1 MLPLAMQAQGK
12 RYYVTKEAEK
22 VTEQGDGS
30 SWSTAMTLQQAIDRA
45 EAGDEIWVKG
55 YEAAGGENS
64 YVVPDQNGFTLKSGV
79 SLYGGFSGKEQTVN
93 DREVIDK
100 KAYRMK
106 YRTVLT
112 GDINRNDA
120 VKDASLIF
128 PGNATRGDNARHVL
142 TLNLEPTQTSGNNN
156 TLPTV
161 VNGVTIARGHYSG
174 DGGVGAG
181 IYVMGDNS
189 GGGIYRIER
198 CFFIENYANQGG
210 ALYVSNTVKNVNGQ
224 ECLIDRCGFF
234 NNAAGER
241 AVAENQGGAVWLAG
255 AGTIVNTAIFNN
267 ENGGVRLENRAARV
281 VNSTIVRNTG
291 SGADGSEAYVYNT
304 VIWGNSLLSTSDN
317 VKPGF
322 DHCAYPEA
330 NPGGTDGQGNVYL
343 AAKNNE
349 DGGPHFSSP
358 SLKTGFDTDY
368 DILHSLYPLW
378 TWEPMEAT
386 PLVDAGNDGAYAAG
400 TYGSVDLNG
409 DRRQQGTIDIGAFEY
424 QPVAAGRIRYVMQG
438 GTGDGTSWTNASG
451 DIQRMIDELADN
463 NPGGLPGE
471 VWIAAGEY
479 EPQTQLISN
488 ASYSASF
495 RMRDGISVYGGFAG
509 GETSKTARTMKTKP
523 EGEEAMPWEFEHT
536 TVLKAAYYDRK
547 NLTLNGNKWTLT
559 SDSRHVVWFAPMQ
572 DEDPFTQVTTL
583 DGVTIMGGYAQGGTG
598 LDDFY
603 TDRGAG
609 VYMDGENAYLTNCTV
624 TENNATGNGGGVY
637 LRNGRVQSSLIYNNN
652 SDQNGGGVY
661 VDDQGLVH
669 RSMLANNSARNGA
682 GVYLDNSDE
691 AQLLPEYLILS
702 TCVVSNNTASGNGA
716 VYCNQ
721 GGVLL
726 QNTIVN
732 NKCVTATDLTDP
744 NASQTGGVYINY
756 YALVINSVLWN
767 NIMQST
773 GTNIPMYAKNPDAN
787 RVRFLYNAMSG
798 VNNAVWNDIRQEQT
812 LSLVDENKGG
822 ENTIGPR
829 FEEPAQGSEF
839 GSTFLE
845 SAVGILALLGSSDN
859 FQARTVSYFWKPI
872 NGSNLWAR
880 GMALGQLPTEVVL
893 APEIDIAGGLFA
905 QKPAVGAFH
914 VERSQIVPALEDG
927 NTLVVYVDAACTE
940 PEHHGSSWA
949 TAYRS
954 LNDAIA
960 FFAGLATGSETFTGN
975 GTEQSDD
982 DYGRHTV
989 DASTK
994 FEIRVLE
1001 GNLWPRYAFVNEDPK
1016 TATLDILAM
1025 PGDRQLRIVGGYPE
1039 EIKTDAAAQRD
1050 PLNHRSQL
1058 NGNTGGSTLED
1069 GLYHV
1074 VTVEPGARV
1083 VLDGFHIINGYAA
1096 GTATLQ
1102 YGAGMF
1108 VRQDATVTA
1117 ANCIFENNT
1126 AATGAA
1132 IYAADAASL
1141 TLQNCVVNNN
1151 TNTDASAPVIQ
1162 TAQSGNLVMQ
1172 HVTVVNNVG
1181 AAPATMG
1188 STSFSAGNVNA
1199 LENGTTDGMNNN
1211 LTLATTDETGAKNFA
1226 NPTNKAGATLGFDT
1240 YLGGYS
1246 SFRPLTSSAEAGNNI
1261 INQASG
1267 TDVTAIP
1274 TDITAINDRDL
1285 GGVPDLGAYEADL
1298 PKAGRIYYVRTNGS
1312 DNNNGL
1318 SWGTAFATVRKAV
1331 ETANDGI
1338 IINGEKPQVWVA
1350 AGTYA
1355 QSPKTGSDNCFE
1367 ILDGVNVYGAFPK
1380 TGNPGMDDRHPFISD
1395 YVYNNY
1401 AGTYSPDDYETIL
1414 THSST
1419 SGNRRVLGQADEYNP
1434 VRFGGSEPSYRYEQV
1449 GEGEGNYIYRENAE
1463 YKHVGSGKGDYY
1475 LSANGGEYVPASKE
1489 LCDYLRAET
1498 AGYYE
1503 TTSKTLTHK
1512 YVANYERSAS
1522 SGGFRPQTKN
1532 FVYVGS
1538 GKGEYRIYTSWGRTL
1553 YEERSG
1559 GGYSEFTGAGY
1570 YEATQDVATHAYC
1583 QVGEYIKV
1591 NKGQGNLILTTKG
1604 YNNVGSGYGDYQLL
1618 AAGYVEVPMGEGN
1631 YIRTADGVFT
1641 YGATWDGFTLYNGY
1655 LDSDDLKYINSSY
1668 ARDGGAGARIFTG
1681 VTLSNCIVTGNKND
1695 ASTTGNYTSATQTRG
1710 GGVYCDEGTLVNCY
1724 IINNTLGKSQQYTS
1738 YGGGCYMFSGTAYN
1752 CVISENK
1759 TNGYHT
1765 DGAGI
1770 FIENAEFY
1778 NNTIVK
1784 NTSNGTARGNGG
1796 ICIWTSGPSSQLTIY
1811 NCIVLGNSALTGDMI
1826 GSGDIAVSSNGGYIN
1841 CNYSITSNVTNA
1853 SRNNGAITYNNSV
1866 VKSTSIFTD
1875 YNNGNY
1881 RLGSMDGVNMGIDEP
1896 VVNGKTINLAD
1907 YTDMD
1912 FTDRIKDCR
1921 VDAGAYERNNADNVA
1936 PENQNG
1942 RYVYYV
1948 TWNGAGSMVA
1958 NSLANAACA
1967 EKLQI
1972 VLDAAGE
1979 QKKNNP
1985 SAEVVVKVAG
1995 YEDFVYHANTLANVN
2010 DPMSYSYT
2018 VPYGVVLEG
2027 GYSDQDNNWND
2038 DGSRNAMERPTK
2050 LSAVYE
2056 GTTTTQAVNGYH
2068 AVTFGG
2074 KPDNWQGDA
2083 QTVIDGVWLVDGSA
2097 TSMAG
2102 AGSDNTRGGGAI
2114 VPAGAHVRNC
2124 VVTGNAAV
2132 EGGGLYL
2139 MPGATVSGTLVYGNS
2154 ADNGAGVYADNT
2166 DLDVDTGGN
2175 RSHII
2180 SCTIAGNEA
2189 ADGGGGLYLEDG
2201 ASMQVNTVVWGNTAP
2216 TGNNVSGV
2224 TGQPFADTRLARVY
2238 NITGKTEFYPFNNC
2252 FIESME
2258 LPSDFI
2264 NTSMQSDADVY
2275 FADVDDE
2282 HIDYRLKELSPL
2294 IKHGMDDK
2302 YFDGFIS
2309 EFNIAESDM
2318 EGRPRYEDVGKLD
2331 AGAFAYSGGILPDEL
2346 FTRIFVSQGTNVK
2359 LSDGAKMLDYL
2370 GRSFYTSFPTLEDA
2384 LAYIRKMRENGTDG
2398 ANDDTPF
2405 EILVAR
2411 GTYKPTN
2418 MRTDAASGVAHDQR
2432 LYSFVV
2438 PQNVS
2443 IYGGFEGNENYSSDD
2458 QLTSI
2463 PAEEGNLEIKYDENI
2478 NNLLSKRTFSDFNGN
2493 GIEEPWELE
2502 QQTILSGAINASATA
2517 RNVYHVLFT
2526 NDTDA
2531 THGVVLDG
2539 LTVMDGETYHEMS
2552 NASEQNEAGRGGG
2565 LYSNGVGYTISRC
2578 RFLNNFGVRGGAVFM
2593 RDARLNVIGSMFAG
2607 NGTVDNYTTAVQYQ
2621 TPRGGAIFLSGVS
2634 SEKSDAALF
2643 AVNSLF
2649 VNNETAGEGGAIGT
2663 NYAEGIVTNYD
2674 PVINLMNCTFARN
2687 KAKTNAVIYNHNGK
2701 SKMTNTLLWG
2711 NESETYDGETDTQH
2725 FIISHSASDYNYGKL
2740 FGGTDGKPGSTAGD
2754 GNILLSE
2761 TNNDTFGPRFT
2772 SPSTTAGVAGNSS
2785 TNLWNPA
2792 AISVVTDKGDGLNP
2806 DDNNNNTEDA
2816 YTEWFTESNTG
2827 LTDYAKT
2834 YMNGSYDRYSGPLN
2848 YDENGNLIIKRT
2860 IDIGVYEYQYESN
2873 FQNMVAIYVATE
2885 EAGRKDGS
2893 DWANAT
2899 SDLRGAIVGASN
2911 PKQNGGDRTI
2921 YVRDGVYELDRLSGG
2936 AAFTANITDNAS
2948 INWNGLTIKGS
2959 CTGVGL
2965 GDEAQQD
2972 FSNQSVIRNHAAT
2985 TTNQLMAVRANSG
2998 KYVRI
3003 EGFTFINESYGG
3015 TGIDATTNDANST
3028 FILANSALR
3037 QTATGVNISGN
3048 TGSVLIYNTLFAD
3061 GRTGLNV
3068 PSGAGNVTLV
3078 NTTFANNSVAD
3089 MNDGLSN
3096 VYNSVSW
3103 KNTAQNMQETEGH
3116 SNKVFTF
3123 TGEATDNNADIQNG
3137 PNFVDPLNTDASLRD
3152 YHIRPSLT
3160 LLNKGDNALYAKH
3173 VLNDGDAS
3181 LANEKDLGN
3190 NARVTDTDTSIDIGA
3205 YEYEAPLQPIVY
3217 VRADLSIQNP
3227 DGKSWDTALGDLQGA
3242 ADLASIYAHD
3252 DEEKTGYVF
3261 VDRSVKDA
3269 DLRITLPRTKVYG
3282 GMNRE
3287 TSDVDYDENGTI
3299 DNNKV
3304 KQVVDDLLNERA
3316 GLIERT
3322 STYRS
3327 TLRDVTVNAEGSVVD
3342 GFEVNGSAAVNN
3354 GYLSTSVVK
3363 GNVTGEDGGIL
3374 YNSLVYGN
3382 VSGVKTVNVTATASA
3397 DGTADGTIDAAKG
3410 NANNRAG
3417 VTETNTY
3424 VTSDDWK
3431 YQLMETSEDIDGG
3444 TLQDLN
3450 LKPYTDMV
3458 GHSRDIAGNKR
3469 IRDGVDNGCFETWN
3483 ITADASVTDT
3493 DYPHGQSVVYVRA
3506 GSGTDAEG
3514 AELTVEGAE
3523 LTVEKKYTES
3533 SPFNPG
3539 VLLLEHRAGL
3549 RVVGNGEDDGG
3560 AYGDDGNNVGL
3571 SYVIVERSVPEGKV
3585 DMAYVPF
3592 NATIQANGVTL
3603 KRYDAAKRAG
3613 YDYTFN
3619 GTDGAWTDFAGTSY
3633 TYGDKERYGLLLDNT
3648 AGGNIAHVRFVGKG
3662 DDRSTY
3668 VYREGKGMVKNI
3680 ILKKES
3686 YSDPWLTPSD
3696 AGKKFT
3702 HKENMSWNLFG
3713 SPYLCAMNYD
3723 DMEYGRV
3730 IYGYQND
3737 NYYVTVNTDVETTP
3751 VGHIPAGDAVFTQTA
3766 TLKDYETF
3774 GVSPRGGEKSGEAYE
3789 NKAEV
3794 KLSVARTGET
3804 RAADG
3809 GEAQADVL
3817 QLGAVEPAEARTD
3830 FDMGADGV
3838 KWMADGV
3845 AQIYA
3850 VQGGGRY
3857 SLLSAVNVE
3866 GKVAVG
3872 VSVPEA
3878 GMYTIAVPDDC
3889 LADGYETVVLEDNV
3903 AHKTVDLL
3911 EGGYDFTTA
3920 VPGDI
3925 EGRFAV
3931 SFNRMVDD
3939 GRNEG
3944 IRAYSAQPGMVRVEG
3959 VEAGDRISVYSADG
3973 IMVAQRVAASSAE
3986 DISASVAAVAVVK
3999 VERDGKT
4006 VKTVKLKIKN

>member
-1 MLPLAMQAQGK
+1 MTKTLRALYILAAFAMLPLAMQAQGK

-22 VTEQGDGS
+22 VTEQRDGL

-45 EAGDEIWVKG
+45 KAGDEIWVKG
-55 YEAAGGENS
+55 YEAAGGGNS
-64 YVVPDQNGFTLKSGV
+64 YVVPEGGYTLESGV
-79 SLYGGFSGKEQTVN
+79 SLYGGFSGEDGNTIDN
-93 DREVIDK
+93 REVIDK

-106 YRTVLT
+106 YRTVIT
-112 GDINRNDA
+112 GDIDRNDI

-142 TLNLEPTQTSGNNN
+142 TLNLKPTQTSGNNN

-181 IYVMGDNS
+181 IYVTGDNS
-189 GGGIYRIER
+189 RGGIYRIER

-241 AVAENQGGAVWLAG
+241 AVAENHGGAVWLAG

-267 ENGGVRLENRAARV
+267 ENGGVRLENNAARV

-304 VIWGNSLLSTSDN
+304 VIWGNSLLTSTD
-317 VKPGF
+317 KTRPGF

-330 NPGGTDGQGNVYL
+330 NAEGEPANGNVYL

-409 DRRQQGTIDIGAFEY
+409 DKRQQGTIDIGAFEY
-424 QPVAAGRIRYVMQG
+424 QPVAAGRIRYVKQG
-438 GTGDGTSWTNASG
+438 GTGDGTSWENASG
-451 DIQRMIDELADN
+451 DIQRMIDDLADN
-463 NPGGLPGE
+463 NPGGQPGE
-471 VWIAAGEY
+471 VWIAKGEY

-509 GETSKTARTMKTKP
+509 GEASKTERTMKQKAP
-523 EGEEAMPWEFEHT
+523 GEEAMPWEFEHT

-691 AQLLPEYLILS
+691 AQLLPDYLILS

-773 GTNIPMYAKNPDAN
+773 GTNIPMYAKNPAAN

-845 SAVGILALLGSSDN
+845 NAVGILASLGSSDN

-960 FFAGLATGSETFTGN
+960 FFAGLTDQSSITIFNNGNEQAGWTGFNNITN
-975 GTEQSDD
+975 L
-982 DYGRHTV
+982 
-989 DASTK
+989 
-994 FEIRVLE
+994 EIRVLE

-1058 NGNTGGSTLED
+1058 NGNTGGSALED

-1108 VRQDATVTA
+1108 VRQGATVTA

-1151 TNTDASAPVIQ
+1151 TNTDVSAPVIQ

-1181 AAPATMG
+1181 AAPENNSLYA
-1188 STSFSAGNVNA
+1188 TSFSAGNVNA
-1199 LENGTTDGMNNN
+1199 PENGTTDGKNNT
-1211 LTLATTDETGAKNFA
+1211 LTLATIGETGAKNFA

-1274 TDITAINDRDL
+1274 TDITTINDRNL

-1414 THSST
+1414 TPSST
-1419 SGNRRVLGQADEYNP
+1419 SGNRRVLGQEDEYNP

-1449 GEGEGNYIYRENAE
+1449 GE
-1463 YKHVGSGKGDYY
+1463 
-1475 LSANGGEYVPASKE
+1475 
-1489 LCDYLRAET
+1489 
-1498 AGYYE
+1498 
-1503 TTSKTLTHK
+1503 
-1512 YVANYERSAS
+1512 
-1522 SGGFRPQTKN
+1522 
-1532 FVYVGS
+1532 
-1538 GKGEYRIYTSWGRTL
+1538 
-1553 YEERSG
+1553 
-1559 GGYSEFTGAGY
+1559 
-1570 YEATQDVATHAYC
+1570 
-1583 QVGEYIKV
+1583 
-1591 NKGQGNLILTTKG
+1591 
-1604 YNNVGSGYGDYQLL
+1604 
-1618 AAGYVEVPMGEGN
+1618 GEGN

-1655 LDSDDLKYINSSY
+1655 LDSDDLQYINSSY

-1695 ASTTGNYTSATQTRG
+1695 ASTTGNSIYATQTRG

-1841 CNYSITSNVTNA
+1841 CNYSITSNVTNV

-1875 YNNGNY
+1875 YNKGNY

-1948 TWNGAGSMVA
+1948 TWNGAESMVA

-2056 GTTTTQAVNGYH
+2056 GTATTQAVNGYH
-2068 AVTFGG
+2068 AVTFGK
-2074 KPDNWQGDA
+2074 KPEGWTGTGENADA

-2102 AGSDNTRGGGAI
+2102 GGDDTRGGGAI
-2114 VPAGAHVRNC
+2114 VPAWGHVRNC

-2132 EGGGLYL
+2132 DGGGLYL
-2139 MPGATVSGTLVYGNS
+2139 MPGATVSGTLVYGNT
-2154 ADNGAGVYADNT
+2154 ATGNGAGIYADNENVT
-2166 DLDVDTGGN
+2166 DGS
-2175 RSHII
+2175 RSHVI
-2180 SCTIAGNEA
+2180 SCTIADNTASGS
-2189 ADGGGGLYLEDG
+2189 GGGLYLEDG

-2224 TGQPFADTRLARVY
+2224 TSGQFADTRLARVY

-2275 FADVDDE
+2275 FADVDDT
-2282 HIDYRLKELSPL
+2282 HSDYRLKELSPL

-2302 YFDGFIS
+2302 YFDDFVS
-2309 EFNIAESDM
+2309 EFNVAAADM
-2318 EGRPRYEDVGKLD
+2318 QGTERNEGVGKLD
-2331 AGAFAYSGGILPDEL
+2331 AGAFAYSGGILPDKL

-2359 LSDGAKMLDYL
+2359 LRDGAKMLDYL

-2384 LAYIRKMRENGTDG
+2384 LAYIRKMRENRTDG

-2438 PQNVS
+2438 PQNVN
-2443 IYGGFEGNENYSSDD
+2443 IYGGFKGDENYASDG
-2458 QLTSI
+2458 LTSI
-2463 PAEEGNLEIKYDENI
+2463 PAEGGDKSVSYEPDINTLLENRNY
-2478 NNLLSKRTFSDFNGN
+2478 SDFNGN
-2493 GIEEPWELE
+2493 GIYEPWELE
-2502 QQTILSGAINASATA
+2502 QQTILSGEINASATA
-2517 RNVYHVLFT
+2517 RNVYHVLLT

-2531 THGVVLDG
+2531 AHGVVLDG
-2539 LTVMDGETYHEMS
+2539 LTVMDGETYHKMS

-2607 NGTVDNYTTAVQYQ
+2607 NGTVDNYTTAQYQ
-2621 TPRGGAIFLSGVS
+2621 KPRGGAIFLSGVS

-2687 KAKTNAVIYNHNGK
+2687 KAKINAVIYNHNGK

-2725 FIISHSASDYNYGKL
+2725 FIISHSASDYNYGNL

-2792 AISVVTDKGDGLNP
+2792 AISVVTDKGDGV
-2806 DDNNNNTEDA
+2806 DA
-2816 YTEWFTESNTG
+2816 VNGGISGAYDSWFGEQSLDG
-2827 LTDYAKT
+2827 YKYGVG
-2834 YMNGSYDRYSGPLN
+2834 YMGSGYNRYSGPLD
-2848 YDENGNLIIKRT
+2848 DEGNPDDKP
-2860 IDIGVYEYQYESN
+2860 IDIGLYEYQYKNN
-2873 FQNMVAIYVATE
+2873 FQTMKAIYVATDE
-2885 EAGRKDGS
+2885 GDGDGS
-2893 DWANAT
+2893 GRDWANAT

-2911 PKQNGGDRTI
+2911 PTDEKGDRTI
-2921 YVRDGVYELDRLSGG
+2921 YVKNGVYELERLSGG
-2936 AAFTANITDNAS
+2936 TAFTANLSGSDLYG
-2948 INWNGLTIKGS
+2948 GLTIKGS

-2972 FSNQSVIRNHAAT
+2972 FSNQSIIRNYEGT
-2985 TTNQLMAVRANSG
+2985 TTGQLLSVRANSD

-3003 EGFTFINESYGG
+3003 EGFTFINESGK
-3015 TGIDATTNDANST
+3015 GIDASTNSVGSKFT
-3028 FILANSALR
+3028 LANSALR
-3037 QTATGVNISGN
+3037 MSETGVDITGN
-3048 TGSVLIYNTLFAD
+3048 KGSVLMYNTLFAD
-3061 GRTGLNV
+3061 CVTGLNFADNA
-3068 PSGAGNVTLV
+3068 SRADKVTLV
-3078 NTTFANNSVAD
+3078 NTTFANNTAAD
-3089 MNDGLSN
+3089 MNQGSAN

-3103 KNTAQNMQETEGH
+3103 NNKVQNMPGTEGNN
-3116 SNKVFTF
+3116 NKVFAF
-3123 TGEATDNNADIQNG
+3123 DGDASANNTDIENG
-3137 PNFVDPLNTDASLRD
+3137 PNFVDPLNDDKSLRD

-3160 LLNKGDNALYAKH
+3160 LLNTGEKKYYITQVLGDG
-3173 VLNDGDAS
+3173 NDDLLES
-3181 LANEKDLGN
+3181 ERDLGN
-3190 NARVTDTDTSIDIGA
+3190 NARVTDTGIDIGA

-3217 VRADLSIQNP
+3217 VKAGLNIANP

-3242 ADLASIYAHD
+3242 ADLASIYAYG
-3252 DEEKTGYVF
+3252 DEGKTGYVF
-3261 VDRSVKDA
+3261 VNRNVDNAGLQVR
-3269 DLRITLPRTKVYG
+3269 LPRTKVYG
-3282 GMNRE
+3282 GMNNE
-3287 TSDVDYDENGTI
+3287 TSEHEVYGEDGTI
-3299 DNNKV
+3299 YTDNV
-3304 KQVVDDLLNERA
+3304 EPAVTDLLNQRA

-3322 STYRS
+3322 DRS
-3327 TLRDVTVNAEGSVVD
+3327 TLNSVTVKAVGSVVD
-3342 GFEVNGSAAVNN
+3342 GFEVNGTATIND
-3354 GYLSTSVVK
+3354 GCLSTSLVK
-3363 GNVTGEDGGIL
+3363 GNVTGANGGIL

-3382 VSGVKTVNVTATASA
+3382 VSVVKAVNVTATASA

-3431 YQLMETSEDIDGG
+3431 YQLMETSEDIDGEDNEQA
-3444 TLQDLN
+3444 TRDCQ
-3450 LKPYTDMV
+3450 TMV

-3483 ITADASVTDT
+3483 ITADASVTDD

-3549 RVVGNGEDDGG
+3549 RVKGNGEADGDT
-3560 AYGDDGNNVGL
+3560 YGDDGNNVGL
-3571 SYVIVERSVPEGKV
+3571 SYVIMERDVPVNGV
-3585 DMAYVPF
+3585 DMAFAPF

-3737 NYYVTVNTDVETTP
+3737 NYDNYVTVNTDVETTP
-3751 VGHIPAGDAVFTQTA
+3751 AGHIPAGDAVFTQTA

-3774 GVSPRGGEKSGEAYE
+3774 GVSPRGGEKSGAAYGSMAPVE
-3789 NKAEV
+3789 
-3794 KLSVARTGET
+3794 LSITRTGET

-3939 GRNEG
+3939 GCNEG

>member
-1 MLPLAMQAQGK
+1 MTKTLRALYILAAFAMLPLAMQAQGK

-22 VTEQGDGS
+22 VTEQRDGS

-45 EAGDEIWVKG
+45 KAGDEIWVKG
-55 YEAAGGENS
+55 YEAAGGGNS
-64 YVVPDQNGFTLKSGV
+64 YVVPEGGYTLESGV
-79 SLYGGFSGKEQTVN
+79 SLYGGFSGEDGNTIDN
-93 DREVIDK
+93 REVIDK

-120 VKDASLIF
+120 VKDANFIF
-128 PGNATRGDNARHVL
+128 PGNATRGDNAKHVL
-142 TLNLEPTQTSGNNN
+142 TLNLEPTPQSGNNN

-161 VNGVTIARGHYSG
+161 VNGVTIARGHYHG

-181 IYVMGDNS
+181 IYVTGDNS

-304 VIWGNSLLSTSDN
+304 VIWGNSLLTSTDQTR
-317 VKPGF
+317 PGF

-330 NPGGTDGQGNVYL
+330 NAEGEPANGNVYL

-424 QPVAAGRIRYVMQG
+424 QPVAAGRIRYVKQG

-471 VWIAAGEY
+471 VWIARGEY

-509 GETSKTARTMKTKP
+509 GETSKTARTMKQKAP
-523 EGEEAMPWEFEHT
+523 GEEAMPWEFEHT

-773 GTNIPMYAKNPDAN
+773 GTNIPMYAKNPAAN

-839 GSTFLE
+839 GSTSLE
-845 SAVGILALLGSSDN
+845 SAVGILASLGSSDN

-905 QKPAVGAFH
+905 QKPSVGAFH

-960 FFAGLATGSETFTGN
+960 FFAGLTDQSSITIFNNGNEQAGWTGFNNITN
-975 GTEQSDD
+975 L
-982 DYGRHTV
+982 
-989 DASTK
+989 
-994 FEIRVLE
+994 EIRVLE

-1025 PGDRQLRIVGGYPE
+1025 PDDRQLRIVGGYPE

-1108 VRQDATVTA
+1108 VRQGATVTA

-1132 IYAADAASL
+1132 IYAADAESL

-1199 LENGTTDGMNNN
+1199 LENGTTDDMNNT

-1261 INQASG
+1261 INQAS
-1267 TDVTAIP
+1267 VTSASLT
-1274 TDITAINDRDL
+1274 TDITIINDRDL

-1298 PKAGRIYYVRTNGS
+1298 PKAGEVIYVTPTGSGTKDGSSWNNAIAGNTVYDVESSSITNIPTSDTRYAGFYDVNSRPYGEKSNASKLFFDYLDEDDMSQANVTYSTRTIDGVTHITSITGIDIKNERKEQYVS
-1312 DNNNGL
+1312 GL
-1318 SWGTAFATVRKAV
+1318 QYAV
-1331 ETANDGI
+1331 EKAAVKAAQTGKNA
-1338 IINGEKPQVWVA
+1338 QVWVA
-1350 AGTYA
+1350 GGTYTDWKGFVIRDRVDVLGGF
-1355 QSPKTGSDNCFE
+1355 PNEGKP
-1367 ILDGVNVYGAFPK
+1367 GA
-1380 TGNPGMDDRHPFISD
+1380 DDRHPLLSGYIPANKRDASLD
-1395 YVYNNY
+1395 K
-1401 AGTYSPDDYETIL
+1401 TKYETIIQV
-1414 THSST
+1414 SSEKPYIENNDGSYSANNLPDRVRKHVLFQPDVCLPT
-1419 SGNRRVLGQADEYNP
+1419 LSPSGRESYSHVWSVNWPWGNESWNALEERTNSINVDDNLSNTYRYNRSSGYQNGKYVEYN
-1434 VRFGGSEPSYRYEQV
+1434 
-1449 GEGEGNYIYRENAE
+1449 
-1463 YKHVGSGKGDYY
+1463 
-1475 LSANGGEYVPASKE
+1475 
-1489 LCDYLRAET
+1489 
-1498 AGYYE
+1498 
-1503 TTSKTLTHK
+1503 
-1512 YVANYERSAS
+1512 
-1522 SGGFRPQTKN
+1522 
-1532 FVYVGS
+1532 
-1538 GKGEYRIYTSWGRTL
+1538 
-1553 YEERSG
+1553 
-1559 GGYSEFTGAGY
+1559 
-1570 YEATQDVATHAYC
+1570 
-1583 QVGEYIKV
+1583 
-1591 NKGQGNLILTTKG
+1591 
-1604 YNNVGSGYGDYQLL
+1604 
-1618 AAGYVEVPMGEGN
+1618 
-1631 YIRTADGVFT
+1631 
-1641 YGATWDGFTLYNGY
+1641 GATWDGFTIRHGY
-1655 LDSDDLKYINSSY
+1655 LTSY
-1668 ARDGGAGARIFTG
+1668 SANRDGGAGVRMFRG
-1681 VTLSNCIVTGNKND
+1681 VTLRNCVVADNYINYYGERNTGSAGMGAGIYSDGSNSYIINCFVLNNVNSNPNSSGGGANLMVGTSYNSVFAN
-1695 ASTTGNYTSATQTRG
+1695 NYSEKDG
-1710 GGVYCDEGTLVNCY
+1710 GGVFL
-1724 IINNTLGKSQQYTS
+1724 
-1738 YGGGCYMFSGTAYN
+1738 
-1752 CVISENK
+1752 
-1759 TNGYHT
+1759 
-1765 DGAGI
+1765 
-1770 FIENAEFY
+1770 ENAHFY
-1778 NNTIVK
+1778 NNTVAY
-1784 NTSNGTARGNGG
+1784 NTIGWGYGGG
-1796 ICIWTSGPSSQLTIY
+1796 IRQWTRDRGDGLEQEMLLFNTILYGNNKDAIYSEKFTEGSNCYIQTAQNLSNNLASKFADTQIGQNLSSPFE
-1811 NCIVLGNSALTGDMI
+1811 SA
-1826 GSGDIAVSSNGGYIN
+1826 
-1841 CNYSITSNVTNA
+1841 NA
-1853 SRNNGAITYNNSV
+1853 QTEN
-1866 VKSTSIFTD
+1866 
-1875 YNNGNY
+1875 NY
-1881 RLGSMDGVNMGIDEP
+1881 RLSTNA
-1896 VVNGKTINLAD
+1896 TYCINKGTEEYSLPE
-1907 YTDMD
+1907 TDVD
-1912 FTDRIKDCR
+1912 FTARIKDCA
-1921 VDAGAYERNNADNVA
+1921 VDIGAYELDNRANTV
-1936 PENQNG
+1936 PQTVGNQ
-1942 RYVYYV
+1942 RIYYV
-1948 TWNGAGSMVA
+1948 TQNGAGTA
-1958 NSLANAACA
+1958 NAGSLDNAACA

-2038 DGSRNAMERPTK
+2038 NGSRNAMERPTK

-2056 GTTTTQAVNGYH
+2056 GTATTQAVNGYH
-2068 AVTFGG
+2068 AVTFGN
-2074 KPDNWQGDA
+2074 KPEGWTGTGENADA

-2102 AGSDNTRGGGAI
+2102 GGDDTRGGGAI
-2114 VPAGAHVRNC
+2114 VPAWGHVRNC

-2132 EGGGLYL
+2132 DGGGLYL
-2139 MPGATVSGTLVYGNS
+2139 MPGATVSGTLVYGNT
-2154 ADNGAGVYADNT
+2154 ATGNGAGIYAENDGAGDDN
-2166 DLDVDTGGN
+2166 
-2175 RSHII
+2175 RAHII

-2224 TGQPFADTRLARVY
+2224 TSGQFADTRLAAVY
-2238 NITGKTEFYPFNNC
+2238 GIQNKTQFYPFNNC

-2282 HIDYRLKELSPL
+2282 HSDYRLKELSPL
-2294 IKHGMDDK
+2294 IKHGADDK
-2302 YFDGFIS
+2302 YFDDFVS
-2309 EFNIAESDM
+2309 EFNVAAADM
-2318 EGRPRYEDVGKLD
+2318 QGTERNEGVGKLD
-2331 AGAFAYSGGILPDEL
+2331 AGAFAHRGGILPEEL

-2359 LSDGAKMLDYL
+2359 LSEGKDMLDYL

-2384 LAYIRKMRENGTDG
+2384 LAYIRKMREKGTDG
-2398 ANDDTPF
+2398 ADDDTPF

-2418 MRTDAASGVAHDQR
+2418 MRTDAASSVAHDQR

-2458 QLTSI
+2458 QLAYI
-2463 PAEEGNLEIKYDENI
+2463 PAEEEDLKIEYDKNI

-2517 RNVYHVLFT
+2517 RNVYHVLLS
-2526 NDTDA
+2526 NYTDA
-2531 THGVVLDG
+2531 AHGVVLDG
-2539 LTVMDGETYHEMS
+2539 LTVMDGETYHDMS
-2552 NASEQNEAGRGGG
+2552 DAKEHNEAGRGGG
-2565 LYSNGVGYTISRC
+2565 LYSYGVSYTISRC
-2578 RFLNNFGVRGGAVFM
+2578 RFLNNFGVRGGAVYL
-2593 RDARLNVIGSMFAG
+2593 RDARLNVIGSIFAG
-2607 NGTVDNYTTAVQYQ
+2607 NGTVAEPKYDEYQ
-2621 TPRGGAIFLSGVS
+2621 TPRGGAIFLAGVDNS
-2634 SEKSDAALF
+2634 KTDASLF

-2649 VNNETAGEGGAIGT
+2649 VNNEIEGEGGAIGT
-2663 NYAEGIVTNYD
+2663 NYAEGIVTTYD
-2674 PVINLMNCTFARN
+2674 PVIDLMNCTFARN

-2725 FIISHSASDYNYGKL
+2725 FIISHSASDYNYGNL

-2792 AISVVTDKGDGLNP
+2792 AISVVTDKGDGV
-2806 DDNNNNTEDA
+2806 DA
-2816 YTEWFTESNTG
+2816 VNGGISGAYDSWFGEQSLDG
-2827 LTDYAKT
+2827 YKYGVDY
-2834 YMNGSYDRYSGPLN
+2834 MGSGYNRYSGPL
-2848 YDENGNLIIKRT
+2848 DEKTGQPGDKP
-2860 IDIGVYEYQYESN
+2860 IDIGLYEYQYKSN
-2873 FQNMVAIYVATE
+2873 FQTMPAIYVATDE
-2885 EAGRKDGS
+2885 GDGDGS
-2893 DWANAT
+2893 GRDWVNAT

-2911 PKQNGGDRTI
+2911 PTDEKGDRTI
-2921 YVRDGVYELDRLSGG
+2921 YVKNGVYELERLSGG
-2936 AAFTANITDNAS
+2936 TAFTANLSGSDLYG
-2948 INWNGLTIKGS
+2948 GLTIKGS

-2972 FSNQSVIRNHAAT
+2972 FSNQSIIRNYEGT
-2985 TTNQLMAVRANSG
+2985 TTGQLLSVRANSD

-3003 EGFTFINESYGG
+3003 EGFTFINESGK
-3015 TGIDATTNDANST
+3015 GIDASTNSVGSKFT
-3028 FILANSALR
+3028 LANSALR
-3037 QTATGVNISGN
+3037 MSETGVDITGN
-3048 TGSVLIYNTLFAD
+3048 KGSVLMYNTLFAD
-3061 GRTGLNV
+3061 CVTGLNFADNA
-3068 PSGAGNVTLV
+3068 SRADKVTLV
-3078 NTTFANNSVAD
+3078 NTTFANNTAAD
-3089 MNDGLSN
+3089 MNQGSAN

-3103 KNTAQNMQETEGH
+3103 NNKVQNMPGTEGNN
-3116 SNKVFTF
+3116 NKVFAF
-3123 TGEATDNNADIQNG
+3123 DGDASANNTDIENG
-3137 PNFVDPLNTDASLRD
+3137 PNFVDPLNDDKSLRD

-3160 LLNKGDNALYAKH
+3160 LLNTGEKKYYITQVLGDG
-3173 VLNDGDAS
+3173 NDDLLES
-3181 LANEKDLGN
+3181 ERDLGN
-3190 NARVTDTDTSIDIGA
+3190 NARVTDTGIDIGA

-3217 VRADLSIQNP
+3217 VKAGLNIANP

-3242 ADLASIYAHD
+3242 ADLASIYAYG
-3252 DEEKTGYVF
+3252 DEGKTGYVF
-3261 VDRSVKDA
+3261 VNRNVDNAGLQVR
-3269 DLRITLPRTKVYG
+3269 LPRTKVYG
-3282 GMNRE
+3282 GMNNE
-3287 TSDVDYDENGTI
+3287 TSEHEVYGEDGTI
-3299 DNNKV
+3299 YTDNV
-3304 KQVVDDLLNERA
+3304 EPAVTDLLNQRA

-3322 STYRS
+3322 DRS
-3327 TLRDVTVNAEGSVVD
+3327 TLNSVTVKAVGSVVD
-3342 GFEVNGSAAVNN
+3342 GFEVNGTATIND
-3354 GYLSTSVVK
+3354 GCLSTSLVK
-3363 GNVTGEDGGIL
+3363 GNVTGANGGIL

-3382 VSGVKTVNVTATASA
+3382 VSGVQAVNVTAT
-3397 DGTADGTIDAAKG
+3397 GTVDAVTGNAN

-3431 YQLMETSEDIDGG
+3431 YQLKETSADIDGG
-3444 TLQDLN
+3444 TLKDI
-3450 LKPYTDMV
+3450 KTYTDMA
-3458 GHSRDIAGNKR
+3458 GHERDVAGNRR
-3469 IRDGVDNGCFETWN
+3469 IRNEVDNGCFETWN
-3483 ITADASVTDT
+3483 ITADAEVTDD
-3493 DYPHGQSVVYVRA
+3493 DYPHGQSVVYVRKGGNTTEEGA
-3506 GSGTDAEG
+3506 ENTTEEG
-3514 AELTVEGAE
+3514 AELV
-3523 LTVEKKYTES
+3523 VKKKYAADGPDG
-3533 SPFNPG
+3533 PFNPG

-3571 SYVIVERSVPEGKV
+3571 SYVIMERDVPVNGV
-3585 DMAYVPF
+3585 DMAFAPF

-3730 IYGYQND
+3730 IYGYQDD
-3737 NYYVTVNTDVETTP
+3737 NYVTVNTDADTTP
-3751 VGHIPAGDAVFTQTA
+3751 EGHIPAGDAVFTQTA

-3774 GVSPRGGEKSGEAYE
+3774 GVEPRSDEKSGKAYGSMSPVE
-3789 NKAEV
+3789 
-3794 KLSVARTGET
+3794 LSITRTGET
-3804 RAADG
+3804 RSADG
-3809 GEAQADVL
+3809 GAAQADVL
-3817 QLGAVEPAEARTD
+3817 QLGAVEPGMARTD

-3959 VEAGDRISVYSADG
+3959 VEAGDRILVYSADG

>member
-1 MLPLAMQAQGK
+1 MTKTLRALYILAAFAMLPLAMQAQGK

-22 VTEQGDGS
+22 AQTQGDGS
-30 SWSTAMTLQQAIDRA
+30 SWSTAMTLQQAIGTA
-45 EAGDEIWVKG
+45 TAGDEIWVKG
-55 YEAAGGENS
+55 YEAAGGGNS
-64 YVVPDQNGFTLKSGV
+64 YVVPEGGYTLKSGV
-79 SLYGGFSGKEQTVN
+79 SLYGGFSGEDGNTIDN
-93 DREVIDK
+93 REVIDK

-112 GDINRNDA
+112 GDISRNDS
-120 VKDASLIF
+120 VKGASLIF
-128 PGNATRGDNARHVL
+128 PGNATRGDNAKHVL
-142 TLNLEPTQTSGNNN
+142 TLNLEPTSQSGNNN

-161 VNGVTIARGHYSG
+161 VNGVTIARGHYPG

-181 IYVMGDNS
+181 IYVTGDNS
-189 GGGIYRIER
+189 RGGIYRIER
-198 CFFIENYANQGG
+198 CFFIENYADNGG

-267 ENGGVRLENRAARV
+267 ENGGVCLENSAARV
-281 VNSTIVRNTG
+281 VNSTITRNTG

-304 VIWGNSLLSTSDN
+304 VIWGNSLLTSTDQTR
-317 VKPGF
+317 PGF

-409 DRRQQGTIDIGAFEY
+409 DKRQQGTIDIGAFEY
-424 QPVAAGRIRYVMQG
+424 QPVAAGRIRYVKPG
-438 GTGDGTSWTNASG
+438 GTGDGMSWTNASG

-463 NPGGLPGE
+463 NPGGQPGE
-471 VWIAAGEY
+471 VWIAEGEY

-509 GETSKTARTMKTKP
+509 GEASKTERKLKTKP
-523 EGEEAMPWEFEHT
+523 EGEEVMPWEFEHT

-583 DGVTIMGGYAQGGTG
+583 DGVTIMGGYAQGNTG

-691 AQLLPEYLILS
+691 AQLLPEYLMLS

-773 GTNIPMYAKNPDAN
+773 GTNIPMYAKNPAAN

-839 GSTFLE
+839 GSTSLE
-845 SAVGILALLGSSDN
+845 SAVGILGPSGPSGLSADYWQN
-859 FQARTVSYFWKPI
+859 HTISYFWKPI

-914 VERSQIVPALEDG
+914 VERSQIVPALDDG

-1025 PGDRQLRIVGGYPE
+1025 PGGRQLRIVGGYPE

-1074 VTVEPGARV
+1074 VTVEPGAQV

-1108 VRQDATVTA
+1108 VRQGATVTA

-1132 IYAADAASL
+1132 IYAADAANL

-1151 TNTDASAPVIQ
+1151 TNTDTSVQVIQ
-1162 TAQSGNLVMQ
+1162 TAQDASLTMQ

-1181 AAPATMG
+1181 AAPENNSLYA
-1188 STSFSAGNVNA
+1188 TSFSAGNVNA
-1199 LENGTTDGMNNN
+1199 PENGTTGGMNNT
-1211 LTLATTDETGAKNFA
+1211 LTLATIGETGAKNFA

-1267 TDVTAIP
+1267 TSASLT
-1274 TDITAINDRDL
+1274 TDITVVNDRDL

-1298 PKAGRIYYVRTNGS
+1298 PKAGEVIYVTPTGSGTKDGSSWNNAIAGNTVYDVESSSITNIPTSDTRYAGFYDVNSRPYGEKSNASKLFFDYLDEDDMSQANVTYSTSTIDGVTHITSITGIDIKNERKEQYVS
-1312 DNNNGL
+1312 GL
-1318 SWGTAFATVRKAV
+1318 QYAV
-1331 ETANDGI
+1331 EKAAVKAAQTGKNA
-1338 IINGEKPQVWVA
+1338 QVWVA
-1350 AGTYA
+1350 GGTYTDWKGFVIRDRVDVLGGF
-1355 QSPKTGSDNCFE
+1355 PNEGKP
-1367 ILDGVNVYGAFPK
+1367 GA
-1380 TGNPGMDDRHPFISD
+1380 DDRHPLLSGYIPANKRDASLD
-1395 YVYNNY
+1395 K
-1401 AGTYSPDDYETIL
+1401 TKYETIIQVSSEKPYIENNDGSYSANNL
-1414 THSST
+1414 PGRVRKHVLFQPDVCLPTLSPSGRESYSHVWSVRSSWPWGNDSWDALEERTNSINVDDILSNTYRYNRHS
-1419 SGNRRVLGQADEYNP
+1419 GYQNGKYVEYN
-1434 VRFGGSEPSYRYEQV
+1434 
-1449 GEGEGNYIYRENAE
+1449 
-1463 YKHVGSGKGDYY
+1463 
-1475 LSANGGEYVPASKE
+1475 
-1489 LCDYLRAET
+1489 
-1498 AGYYE
+1498 
-1503 TTSKTLTHK
+1503 
-1512 YVANYERSAS
+1512 
-1522 SGGFRPQTKN
+1522 
-1532 FVYVGS
+1532 
-1538 GKGEYRIYTSWGRTL
+1538 
-1553 YEERSG
+1553 
-1559 GGYSEFTGAGY
+1559 
-1570 YEATQDVATHAYC
+1570 
-1583 QVGEYIKV
+1583 
-1591 NKGQGNLILTTKG
+1591 
-1604 YNNVGSGYGDYQLL
+1604 
-1618 AAGYVEVPMGEGN
+1618 
-1631 YIRTADGVFT
+1631 
-1641 YGATWDGFTLYNGY
+1641 GATWDGFTIRHGY
-1655 LDSDDLKYINSSY
+1655 LTSY
-1668 ARDGGAGARIFTG
+1668 SANRDGGAGVRMFRG
-1681 VTLSNCIVTGNKND
+1681 VTLRNCVVADNYINYYGGRNTGSAGMGAGIYSDGSNSYIINCFVLNNVNNNPNSSGGGANLMVGTSYNSVFAN
-1695 ASTTGNYTSATQTRG
+1695 NYSEKDG
-1710 GGVYCDEGTLVNCY
+1710 GGVFL
-1724 IINNTLGKSQQYTS
+1724 
-1738 YGGGCYMFSGTAYN
+1738 
-1752 CVISENK
+1752 
-1759 TNGYHT
+1759 
-1765 DGAGI
+1765 
-1770 FIENAEFY
+1770 ENAHFY
-1778 NNTIVK
+1778 NNTVAY
-1784 NTSNGTARGNGG
+1784 NTIGWGNGG
-1796 ICIWTSGPSSQLTIY
+1796 GIRQWTRDRGDGLEQEMLLFNTILY
-1811 NCIVLGNSALTGDMI
+1811 GNNKDAIYSEKFTEGSNCYIQTAQNL
-1826 GSGDIAVSSNGGYIN
+1826 SNN
-1841 CNYSITSNVTNA
+1841 LA
-1853 SRNNGAITYNNSV
+1853 S
-1866 VKSTSIFTD
+1866 KFTD
-1875 YNNGNY
+1875 TQIGQNLSSPFASANAQTENNY
-1881 RLGSMDGVNMGIDEP
+1881 RLSTNAAYC
-1896 VVNGKTINLAD
+1896 INKGTEEYSLPE
-1907 YTDMD
+1907 TDVD
-1912 FTDRIKDCR
+1912 FTARIKDCA
-1921 VDAGAYERNNADNVA
+1921 VDIGAYELDNRANTV
-1936 PENQNG
+1936 PQTVGNQ
-1942 RYVYYV
+1942 RIYYV
-1948 TWNGAGSMVA
+1948 TQNGAGTA
-1958 NSLANAACA
+1958 NASSLDNAACA

-1979 QKKNNP
+1979 LKKNNP
-1985 SAEVVVKVAG
+1985 GVEVIVKVAG
-1995 YEDFVYHANTLANVN
+1995 YEDFVYHANTLANVD

-2027 GYSDQDNNWND
+2027 GYSDQDDNWND
-2038 DGSRNAMERPTK
+2038 VGSRNAMERPTK

-2056 GTTTTQAVNGYH
+2056 GTATTQAVNGYH
-2068 AVTFGG
+2068 AVTFGK
-2074 KPDNWQGDA
+2074 KPEGWTGTGENADA

-2102 AGSDNTRGGGAI
+2102 GGDDTRGGGAI
-2114 VPAGAHVRNC
+2114 VPAWGHVRNC

-2132 EGGGLYL
+2132 DGGGLYL
-2139 MPGATVSGTLVYGNS
+2139 MPGATVSGTLVYGNT
-2154 ADNGAGVYADNT
+2154 ATGNGAGIYADN
-2166 DLDVDTGGN
+2166 DGAGDDN
-2175 RSHII
+2175 RAHII

-2224 TGQPFADTRLARVY
+2224 TGQPFADTRLAAVY

-2275 FADVDDE
+2275 FADVDDT
-2282 HIDYRLKELSPL
+2282 HSDYRLKELSPL

-2302 YFDGFIS
+2302 YFDGFVS

-2318 EGRPRYEDVGKLD
+2318 RGTLRNENIGKLD
-2331 AGAFAYSGGILPDEL
+2331 AGAFAYSGGILPDKL

-2359 LSDGAKMLDYL
+2359 LRDKEKMLDYL

-2384 LAYIRKMRENGTDG
+2384 LAYIRKMRKDRIDG
-2398 ANDDTPF
+2398 ADDDTHF

-2443 IYGGFEGNENYSSDD
+2443 IYGGFEGNGSVENYSSDD
-2458 QLTSI
+2458 QLTYI

-2517 RNVYHVLFT
+2517 RNVYHVLLT

-2607 NGTVDNYTTAVQYQ
+2607 NGTVDNYTTTQYQ

-2663 NYAEGIVTNYD
+2663 NYAEGITGAYD
-2674 PVINLMNCTFARN
+2674 PSINLMNCTFVRN
-2687 KAKTNAVIYNHNGK
+2687 KANTNPVIYNHNGK
-2701 SKMTNTLLWG
+2701 NIITNTLIWG
-2711 NESETYDGETDTQH
+2711 NEGKTAQETSVAHDNVTY
-2725 FIISHSASDYNYGKL
+2725 SASDENYYGL
-2740 FGGTDGKPGSTAGD
+2740 FGDADATPGSVNSNY
-2754 GNILLSE
+2754 NILLSK

-2806 DDNNNNTEDA
+2806 DDNNKEDA
-2816 YTEWFTESNTG
+2816 YTGWFTEFNTG

-2848 YDENGNLIIKRT
+2848 YDENGNPIIERT

-2911 PKQNGGDRTI
+2911 PKQNDGDRTI

-2936 AAFTANITDNAS
+2936 AAFTANITDNNAS

-2972 FSNQSVIRNHAAT
+2972 FSNQSVIRKFEGVAT
-2985 TTNQLMAVRANSG
+2985 QQLMSVRANG
-2998 KYVRI
+2998 DKYVRI
-3003 EGFTFINESYGG
+3003 EGFTFINDGG
-3015 TGIDATTNDANST
+3015 TGIDASTTSQGGK

-3037 QTATGVNISGN
+3037 QNQTGVDITGN
-3048 TGSVLIYNTLFAD
+3048 SGSVLIYNTLFAD
-3061 GRTGLNV
+3061 GGTGLNV
-3068 PSGAGNVTLV
+3068 RSGTDNVTLV

-3089 MNDGLSN
+3089 MSAGLSN

-3103 KNTAQNMQETEGH
+3103 NKTEQNMQETEGH

-3123 TGEATDNNADIQNG
+3123 TGEAADNNADIQNG
-3137 PNFVDPLNTDASLRD
+3137 PNFVDPLNADVSLRD

-3160 LLNKGDNALYAKH
+3160 LLNKGNNALYAQH
-3173 VLNDGDAS
+3173 VFNDGDAS

-3190 NARVTDTDTSIDIGA
+3190 NARVTDTSIDIGA

-3217 VRADLSIQNP
+3217 VRAGLSIQNP

-3252 DEEKTGYVF
+3252 DEKKTGYVF

-3287 TSDVDYDENGTI
+3287 RSDVDYDENGTI
-3299 DNNKV
+3299 DNDKV
-3304 KQVVDDLLNERA
+3304 EQVVDDLLNERA

-3354 GYLSTSVVK
+3354 GYLSTSVVN
-3363 GNVTGEDGGIL
+3363 GNVTGADGGIL

-3382 VSGVKTVNVTATASA
+3382 VRDVKAVNVTATASA
-3397 DGTADGTIDAAKG
+3397 DGTATGTIAEATG

-3431 YQLMETSEDIDGG
+3431 YQLMETSEDIGG
-3444 TLQDLN
+3444 GDNEQATRDCQ
-3450 LKPYTDMV
+3450 TMV
-3458 GHSRDIAGNKR
+3458 GHERDIAGNKR

-3506 GSGTDAEG
+3506 GSGDA
-3514 AELTVEGAE
+3514 EGAE
-3523 LTVEKKYTES
+3523 LTVEKKYTEN

-3549 RVVGNGEDDGG
+3549 RVEGNGEGDGG
-3560 AYGDDGNNVGL
+3560 TYGDDGNNVGL
-3571 SYVIVERSVPEGKV
+3571 SYVIVERNVPEGKV

-3592 NATIQANGVTL
+3592 NATIQKNGDGVKL
-3603 KRYDAAKRAG
+3603 QRYNARERAD
-3613 YDYTFN
+3613 YEYTFN
-3619 GTDGAWTDFAGTSY
+3619 KDNGAWADFTD
-3633 TYGDKERYGLLLDNT
+3633 TYDGSYGLLLDNT
-3648 AGGNIAHVRFVGKG
+3648 DGKAATVRFVGKG
-3662 DDRSTY
+3662 DSRQDY
-3668 VYREGKGMVKNI
+3668 VYSEGKGMTDAAKTVR
-3680 ILKKES
+3680 LKKENH
-3686 YSDPWLTPSD
+3686 SDPWATPQSD
-3696 AGKKFT
+3696 GNKFT

-3723 DMEYGRV
+3723 NMEYGRV

-3737 NYYVTVNTDVETTP
+3737 NYVTVNTDVETTP
-3751 VGHIPAGDAVFTQTA
+3751 AGHIPAGDAVFTQTA

-3774 GVSPRGGEKSGEAYE
+3774 GVSPRSGEKSGGAYE
-3789 NKAEV
+3789 NMAEV

-3804 RAADG
+3804 RSADG
-3809 GEAQADVL
+3809 GAAQPDVL
-3817 QLGAVEPAEARTD
+3817 QLGAVEPGMARTD

-3889 LADGYETVVLEDNV
+3889 LAEGYETVVLEDNV

-3939 GRNEG
+3939 SRNDG
-3944 IRAYSAQPGMVRVEG
+3944 IRAYSAQPGMVCVEG

-3986 DISASVAAVAVVK
+3986 DIAASVAAVAVVK

>member
-22 VTEQGDGS
+22 VTEQRDGS
-30 SWSTAMTLQQAIDRA
+30 SWSTAMTLQQAIGTA
-45 EAGDEIWVKG
+45 KAGDEIWVKG

-106 YRTVLT
+106 YRTVIT
-112 GDINRNDA
+112 GDIGRNDA

-128 PGNATRGDNARHVL
+128 PGNATRGNNARHVL
-142 TLNLEPTQTSGNNN
+142 TLNLKPTQTSGNNN

-267 ENGGVRLENRAARV
+267 ENGGVRLGSNAAKV

-304 VIWGNSLLSTSDN
+304 VIWGNSLLTSTDQTR
-317 VKPGF
+317 PGF

-330 NPGGTDGQGNVYL
+330 NAEGEPANGNVYL

-424 QPVAAGRIRYVMQG
+424 QPVAAGRIRYVRQG

-463 NPGGLPGE
+463 NPGGQPGE
-471 VWIAAGEY
+471 VWIAKGEY

-509 GETSKTARTMKTKP
+509 GEASKTERTMKQKAP
-523 EGEEAMPWEFEHT
+523 GEEVMPWEFEHT

-691 AQLLPEYLILS
+691 AQLLPDYLMLS

-773 GTNIPMYAKNPDAN
+773 GTNIPMYAKNPAAN

-845 SAVGILALLGSSDN
+845 SAVGILGPSGPSGLSADYWQN
-859 FQARTVSYFWKPI
+859 HTVSYFWKPI

-982 DYGRHTV
+982 DYGRYTV

-1058 NGNTGGSTLED
+1058 NGNTGGSALED

-1181 AAPATMG
+1181 AAPENNSLYA
-1188 STSFSAGNVNA
+1188 TSFSAGNVNA
-1199 LENGTTDGMNNN
+1199 PENGTTDGKNNT
-1211 LTLATTDETGAKNFA
+1211 LTLATIGETGAKNFA

-1414 THSST
+1414 TPSST
-1419 SGNRRVLGQADEYNP
+1419 SGNRRVLGQEDEYNP

-1449 GEGEGNYIYRENAE
+1449 GE
-1463 YKHVGSGKGDYY
+1463 
-1475 LSANGGEYVPASKE
+1475 
-1489 LCDYLRAET
+1489 
-1498 AGYYE
+1498 
-1503 TTSKTLTHK
+1503 
-1512 YVANYERSAS
+1512 
-1522 SGGFRPQTKN
+1522 
-1532 FVYVGS
+1532 
-1538 GKGEYRIYTSWGRTL
+1538 
-1553 YEERSG
+1553 
-1559 GGYSEFTGAGY
+1559 
-1570 YEATQDVATHAYC
+1570 
-1583 QVGEYIKV
+1583 
-1591 NKGQGNLILTTKG
+1591 
-1604 YNNVGSGYGDYQLL
+1604 
-1618 AAGYVEVPMGEGN
+1618 GEGN

-1655 LDSDDLKYINSSY
+1655 LDSDDLQYINSSY

-1695 ASTTGNYTSATQTRG
+1695 ASKTGNSIYATQTRG

-1784 NTSNGTARGNGG
+1784 NTSNGTVRGNGG

-1811 NCIVLGNSALTGDMI
+1811 NCIVLGNSALTGNMI

-1948 TWNGAGSMVA
+1948 TWNGAESMVA

-2068 AVTFGG
+2068 AVTFGN
-2074 KPDNWQGDA
+2074 KPEGWTGTGENADA

-2102 AGSDNTRGGGAI
+2102 GGDDTRGGGAI
-2114 VPAGAHVRNC
+2114 VPAWGHVRNC

-2132 EGGGLYL
+2132 DGGGLYL
-2139 MPGATVSGTLVYGNS
+2139 MPGATVSGTLVYGNT
-2154 ADNGAGVYADNT
+2154 ATGNGAGIYTDNDGAGIYT
-2166 DLDVDTGGN
+2166 DNDGAGDDN
-2175 RSHII
+2175 RAHII

-2282 HIDYRLKELSPL
+2282 HSDYRLKELSPL
-2294 IKHGMDDK
+2294 IKHGADDK
-2302 YFDGFIS
+2302 YFDDFVS
-2309 EFNIAESDM
+2309 EFNVAAADM
-2318 EGRPRYEDVGKLD
+2318 QGTERYEDVGKLD
-2331 AGAFAYSGGILPDEL
+2331 AGAFAYSGGILPDKL

-2359 LSDGAKMLDYL
+2359 LSEGKDMLDYL

-2384 LAYIRKMRENGTDG
+2384 LAYIRKMRENRTDG

-2458 QLTSI
+2458 QLTYI
-2463 PAEEGNLEIKYDENI
+2463 PAEEEDLEIEYDKNI

-2517 RNVYHVLFT
+2517 RNVYHVLLT

-2531 THGVVLDG
+2531 AHGVVLDG
-2539 LTVMDGETYHEMS
+2539 LTVMDGETYHKMS

-2725 FIISHSASDYNYGKL
+2725 FIISHSASDYNYGNL

-2806 DDNNNNTEDA
+2806 DDNNNTEDA
-2816 YTEWFTESNTG
+2816 YTEWFTEFNTG

-2848 YDENGNLIIKRT
+2848 YDENGNQIIKRT

-2911 PKQNGGDRTI
+2911 PKQNDGDRTI

-2972 FSNQSVIRNHAAT
+2972 FSNQSVIRKFEGVAT
-2985 TTNQLMAVRANSG
+2985 QQLMSVRANG
-2998 KYVRI
+2998 DKYVRI
-3003 EGFTFINESYGG
+3003 EGFTFINDGG
-3015 TGIDATTNDANST
+3015 TGIEASTTSQGGK

-3061 GRTGLNV
+3061 GGTGLNV
-3068 PSGAGNVTLV
+3068 QPEADNVTLV

-3089 MNDGLSN
+3089 MNAGLSN

-3103 KNTAQNMQETEGH
+3103 NNTAQKMQDTEGH

-3160 LLNKGDNALYAKH
+3160 LLNKGDNALYAQH
-3173 VLNDGDAS
+3173 VLNNGNVS

-3190 NARVTDTDTSIDIGA
+3190 NARVTDPSIDIGA

-3217 VRADLSIQNP
+3217 VRADLSIQTP

-3252 DEEKTGYVF
+3252 DEKKTGYVF
-3261 VDRSVKDA
+3261 VDRSVKNA

-3287 TSDVDYDENGTI
+3287 TSDVVYDENGTI
-3299 DNNKV
+3299 DNDKV
-3304 KQVVDDLLNERA
+3304 EQVVDYLLNERA

-3327 TLRDVTVNAEGSVVD
+3327 TLNDVTVNAEGSVVD

-3354 GYLSTSVVK
+3354 GYLSTSVVN
-3363 GNVTGEDGGIL
+3363 GNVTGADGGIL

-3382 VSGVKTVNVTATASA
+3382 VSDVKAVNVTATASA
-3397 DGTADGTIDAAKG
+3397 DGTATGTIIAKATG

-3431 YQLMETSEDIDGG
+3431 YQLMETSKDIDGG
-3444 TLQDLN
+3444 TQQD

-3469 IRDGVDNGCFETWN
+3469 IRDGVDNGCFETWD

-3506 GSGTDAEG
+3506 GSSDVEG
-3514 AELTVEGAE
+3514 ADEGDAEGAE
-3523 LTVEKKYTES
+3523 LTVEKKYTEN

-3549 RVVGNGEDDGG
+3549 RVEGNGEGDGDT
-3560 AYGDDGNNVGL
+3560 YGDDGNNVGL
-3571 SYVIVERSVPEGKV
+3571 SYVIVERNVLEDKV

-3592 NATIQANGVTL
+3592 NATIQNGDGVKL
-3603 KRYDAAKRAG
+3603 QRYNARERAD
-3613 YDYTFN
+3613 YEYTFN
-3619 GTDGAWTDFAGTSY
+3619 KDNAWADFTDTD
-3633 TYGDKERYGLLLDNT
+3633 TYDGSYGLLLDNT
-3648 AGGNIAHVRFVGKG
+3648 AGKAATVRFVGKG
-3662 DDRSTY
+3662 DSRQDY
-3668 VYREGKGMVKNI
+3668 VYREGKGITDAAKTVR
-3680 ILKKES
+3680 LKKENH
-3686 YSDPWLTPSD
+3686 SDPWATPQS
-3696 AGKKFT
+3696 GGNKFT

-3713 SPYLCAMNYD
+3713 SPYLCSMNYD

-3737 NYYVTVNTDVETTP
+3737 NYVTVNTDVENTQA
-3751 VGHIPAGDAVFTQTA
+3751 GHIPAGDAVFTQTA

-3774 GVSPRGGEKSGEAYE
+3774 GVSPRSGEKSGGAYE
-3789 NKAEV
+3789 NMAEV

-3804 RAADG
+3804 RSADG
-3809 GEAQADVL
+3809 GAVQADVL

-3878 GMYTIAVPDDC
+3878 GMYTISVPDDC
-3889 LADGYETVVLEDNV
+3889 LAEGYETVVLEDNV

-3939 GRNEG
+3939 SRNDG

-3986 DISASVAAVAVVK
+3986 DIAASVAAVAVVK

>member
-12 RYYVTKEAEK
+12 RYYVTKEAE
-22 VTEQGDGS
+22 TPGAAGDGS
-30 SWSTAMTLQQAIDRA
+30 SWSKAMTLQQAIDA
-45 EAGDEIWVKG
+45 ATAGDEIWVKG
-55 YEAAGGENS
+55 YEAAGGGNS
-64 YVVPDQNGFTLKSGV
+64 YVVPEGGYTLKSGV
-79 SLYGGFSGKEQTVN
+79 SLYGGFSGEDGNTIDN
-93 DREVIDK
+93 REVIDK

-112 GDINRNDA
+112 GDIGRDDS

-128 PGNATRGDNARHVL
+128 PGNATRGDNALHVL
-142 TLNLEPTQTSGNNN
+142 TLNLEPTPQSGNNN

-181 IYVMGDNS
+181 IYVTGDNS

-267 ENGGVRLENRAARV
+267 ENGGVRLENNAARV
-281 VNSTIVRNTG
+281 VNSTITRNTG

-304 VIWGNSLLSTSDN
+304 VIWGNSLLTSTDQTR
-317 VKPGF
+317 PGF

-330 NPGGTDGQGNVYL
+330 NAEGEPANGNVYL

-349 DGGPHFSSP
+349 DRGPHFSSP

-409 DRRQQGTIDIGAFEY
+409 DKRQQGTIDIGAFEY

-438 GTGDGTSWTNASG
+438 GTGDGTSWENASG
-451 DIQRMIDELADN
+451 DIQRMIDDLADN
-463 NPGGLPGE
+463 NPGGQPGE
-471 VWIAAGEY
+471 VWIAEGEY

-509 GETSKTARTMKTKP
+509 GETSKTERTMKQKAP
-523 EGEEAMPWEFEHT
+523 DEEVMPWEFEHT

-559 SDSRHVVWFAPMQ
+559 SDSRHVVWFAPMKG
-572 DEDPFTQVTTL
+572 EDPFTQVTTL

-839 GSTFLE
+839 GSTSLE
-845 SAVGILALLGSSDN
+845 RAVGILALLGSSDN

-960 FFAGLATGSETFTGN
+960 FFAGLTDQSSITIFNNGNEQAGWTGFNNITN
-975 GTEQSDD
+975 L
-982 DYGRHTV
+982 
-989 DASTK
+989 
-994 FEIRVLE
+994 EIRVLE

-1151 TNTDASAPVIQ
+1151 TNTDVSAPVIQ

-1172 HVTVVNNVG
+1172 HVTVVNNQG

-1188 STSFSAGNVNA
+1188 STSFSAGNTSGNS
-1199 LENGTTDGMNNN
+1199 
-1211 LTLATTDETGAKNFA
+1211 LTSIETIGEKGATNFA
-1226 NPTNKAGATLGFDT
+1226 NPTNDKGATLGFDT

-1261 INQASG
+1261 INQAS
-1267 TDVTAIP
+1267 VTSASLT
-1274 TDITAINDRDL
+1274 TDITIINDRDL

-1298 PKAGRIYYVRTNGS
+1298 PKAGEVIYVTPTGSGTKDGSSWNNAIAGNTVYDVERSSITNIPTSDTRYAGFYDVNSRPYGEKSNASKLFFDYLDEDDMSQANVTYSTRTIDGVKHITSITGIDIKNERKEQYVS
-1312 DNNNGL
+1312 GL
-1318 SWGTAFATVRKAV
+1318 QYAV
-1331 ETANDGI
+1331 EKAAVKAAQTGKNA
-1338 IINGEKPQVWVA
+1338 QVWVA
-1350 AGTYA
+1350 GGTYTDWKGFVIRDRVDVLGGF
-1355 QSPKTGSDNCFE
+1355 PNEGKP
-1367 ILDGVNVYGAFPK
+1367 GA
-1380 TGNPGMDDRHPFISD
+1380 DDRHPLLSGYIPANKRDASLD
-1395 YVYNNY
+1395 K
-1401 AGTYSPDDYETIL
+1401 TKYETIIQV
-1414 THSST
+1414 SSEKPYIENNDGSYSANNLPDRVRKHVLFQPDVCLPT
-1419 SGNRRVLGQADEYNP
+1419 LSPSGRESYSHVWSVRGSWPWGNESWYALEERTNSINVDDNLSNTYRYNRPSGNQNGKYVEYN
-1434 VRFGGSEPSYRYEQV
+1434 
-1449 GEGEGNYIYRENAE
+1449 
-1463 YKHVGSGKGDYY
+1463 
-1475 LSANGGEYVPASKE
+1475 
-1489 LCDYLRAET
+1489 
-1498 AGYYE
+1498 
-1503 TTSKTLTHK
+1503 
-1512 YVANYERSAS
+1512 
-1522 SGGFRPQTKN
+1522 
-1532 FVYVGS
+1532 
-1538 GKGEYRIYTSWGRTL
+1538 
-1553 YEERSG
+1553 
-1559 GGYSEFTGAGY
+1559 
-1570 YEATQDVATHAYC
+1570 
-1583 QVGEYIKV
+1583 
-1591 NKGQGNLILTTKG
+1591 
-1604 YNNVGSGYGDYQLL
+1604 
-1618 AAGYVEVPMGEGN
+1618 
-1631 YIRTADGVFT
+1631 
-1641 YGATWDGFTLYNGY
+1641 GATWDGFTIRHGY
-1655 LDSDDLKYINSSY
+1655 LTSY
-1668 ARDGGAGARIFTG
+1668 SANRDGGAGVRMFRG
-1681 VTLSNCIVTGNKND
+1681 VTLRNCVVADNYINYYGERNTGSAGMGAGIYSDGSNSYIINCFVLNNVNSNPNSSGGGANLMVGTSYNSVFAN
-1695 ASTTGNYTSATQTRG
+1695 NYSEKDG
-1710 GGVYCDEGTLVNCY
+1710 GGVFL
-1724 IINNTLGKSQQYTS
+1724 
-1738 YGGGCYMFSGTAYN
+1738 
-1752 CVISENK
+1752 
-1759 TNGYHT
+1759 
-1765 DGAGI
+1765 
-1770 FIENAEFY
+1770 ENAHFY
-1778 NNTIVK
+1778 NNTVAY
-1784 NTSNGTARGNGG
+1784 NTIGWGYGGG
-1796 ICIWTSGPSSQLTIY
+1796 IRQWTRDRGDGLEQEMLLFNTILYGNNKDAIYSEKFTEGSNCYIQTAQNLSNNLASKFADTQIGQNLSSPFE
-1811 NCIVLGNSALTGDMI
+1811 SA
-1826 GSGDIAVSSNGGYIN
+1826 
-1841 CNYSITSNVTNA
+1841 NA
-1853 SRNNGAITYNNSV
+1853 QTEN
-1866 VKSTSIFTD
+1866 
-1875 YNNGNY
+1875 NY
-1881 RLGSMDGVNMGIDEP
+1881 RLSTNA
-1896 VVNGKTINLAD
+1896 TYCINKGTEEYSLPE
-1907 YTDMD
+1907 TDVD
-1912 FTDRIKDCR
+1912 FTARIKDCA
-1921 VDAGAYERNNADNVA
+1921 VDIGAYELDNRANTV
-1936 PENQNG
+1936 PQTVGNQLI
-1942 RYVYYV
+1942 YYV
-1948 TWNGAGSMVA
+1948 TQNGAGTA
-1958 NSLANAACA
+1958 NAGSLDNAACA

-2038 DGSRNAMERPTK
+2038 NGSRNAMERPTK

-2056 GTTTTQAVNGYH
+2056 RTATTQAVNGYH
-2068 AVTFGG
+2068 AVTFGK
-2074 KPDNWQGDA
+2074 KPEGWTGTGENADA

-2102 AGSDNTRGGGAI
+2102 GGDDTRGGGAI
-2114 VPAGAHVRNC
+2114 VPAWGHVRNC

-2132 EGGGLYL
+2132 DGGGLYL
-2139 MPGATVSGTLVYGNS
+2139 MPGATVSGTLVYGNT
-2154 ADNGAGVYADNT
+2154 ATGNGAGIYAENDGAGDDN
-2166 DLDVDTGGN
+2166 
-2175 RSHII
+2175 RAHII

-2189 ADGGGGLYLEDG
+2189 ADGGGGLYLEDD

-2224 TGQPFADTRLARVY
+2224 TSGQFADTRLAAVY
-2238 NITGKTEFYPFNNC
+2238 GIQNKTQFYPFNNC

-2275 FADVDDE
+2275 FADVDDT
-2282 HIDYRLKELSPL
+2282 HSDYRLKELSPL

-2302 YFDGFIS
+2302 YFDDFVS
-2309 EFNIAESDM
+2309 EFNVAAADM
-2318 EGRPRYEDVGKLD
+2318 QGTERNEGVGKLD
-2331 AGAFAYSGGILPDEL
+2331 AGAFAYSGGILPDKL

-2359 LSDGAKMLDYL
+2359 LSEGKDMLDYL

-2384 LAYIRKMRENGTDG
+2384 LAYIRKMRENRTDG
-2398 ANDDTPF
+2398 ADDDTPF

-2458 QLTSI
+2458 QLAYI
-2463 PAEEGNLEIKYDENI
+2463 PAEEEDLKIEYDKNI

-2517 RNVYHVLFT
+2517 RNVYHVLLT

-2531 THGVVLDG
+2531 AHGVVLDG
-2539 LTVMDGETYHEMS
+2539 LTVMDGETYHKMS

-2607 NGTVDNYTTAVQYQ
+2607 NGTVDNYTTAQYQ
-2621 TPRGGAIFLSGVS
+2621 KPRGGAIFLSGVS

-2674 PVINLMNCTFARN
+2674 PVINLMNCTFVRN
-2687 KAKTNAVIYNHNGK
+2687 KANTNAVIYNHNGK

-2725 FIISHSASDYNYGKL
+2725 FIISHSASDYNYGNL

-2772 SPSTTAGVAGNSS
+2772 SLSTTAGVAGNSS
-2785 TNLWNPA
+2785 TNLWNPS
-2792 AISVVTDKGDGLNP
+2792 AISIVTDKGDGV
-2806 DDNNNNTEDA
+2806 DKKNNGGISGA
-2816 YTEWFTESNTG
+2816 YDSWFDEQSLDG
-2827 LTDYAKT
+2827 YKYGVDY
-2834 YMNGSYDRYSGPLN
+2834 MGSGYNRYSGPLD
-2848 YDENGNLIIKRT
+2848 DEGNPDDKP
-2860 IDIGVYEYQYESN
+2860 IDIGLYEYQYKNN
-2873 FQNMVAIYVATE
+2873 FQTMKAIYVATDE
-2885 EAGRKDGS
+2885 GDGDGS
-2893 DWANAT
+2893 GRDWANAT
-2899 SDLRGAIVGASN
+2899 SDLRGAIAGASN
-2911 PKQNGGDRTI
+2911 PLDESGARII

-2936 AAFTANITDNAS
+2936 TAFTANLSNSDLS
-2948 INWNGLTIKGS
+2948 DGLTIKGS

-3003 EGFTFINESYGG
+3003 EGFTFINESVDG

-3028 FILANSALR
+3028 FTLANSAFR

-3048 TGSVLIYNTLFAD
+3048 SGSVLIYNTLFAD
-3061 GRTGLNV
+3061 GGTGLNV
-3068 PSGAGNVTLV
+3068 QSGDDNVTLV

-3089 MNDGLSN
+3089 MSAVLSN

-3103 KNTAQNMQETEGH
+3103 NNTARNMQGTEDK

-3137 PNFVDPLNTDASLRD
+3137 PNFVDPLNADASLRD

-3160 LLNKGDNALYAKH
+3160 LLNKGDNALYAQH
-3173 VLNDGDAS
+3173 VLNGGDAS

-3190 NARVTDTDTSIDIGA
+3190 NARVTDTGIDIGA

-3217 VRADLSIQNP
+3217 VRAGLSIQNP

-3287 TSDVDYDENGTI
+3287 TSDVVYDENGTI

-3304 KQVVDDLLNERA
+3304 EQVVDDLLNERG

-3342 GFEVNGSAAVNN
+3342 GFEVNDSAAVNN
-3354 GYLSTSVVK
+3354 GYLSTSVVN
-3363 GNVTGEDGGIL
+3363 GNVTGADGGIL

-3382 VSGVKTVNVTATASA
+3382 VSDVKAVNVTATASA
-3397 DGTADGTIDAAKG
+3397 DGTATGTIAEATD

-3431 YQLMETSEDIDGG
+3431 YQLMETSKDIDGG
-3444 TLQDLN
+3444 TQQD

-3506 GSGTDAEG
+3506 GSSDVEG
-3514 AELTVEGAE
+3514 ADEGDAEGAE
-3523 LTVEKKYTES
+3523 LTVEKKYTEN

-3549 RVVGNGEDDGG
+3549 RVEGNGEGDGDT
-3560 AYGDDGNNVGL
+3560 YGDDGNNVGL
-3571 SYVIVERSVPEGKV
+3571 SYVIVERNVPEGKV

-3592 NATIQANGVTL
+3592 NATIQKNGDGVKL
-3603 KRYDAAKRAG
+3603 QRYNARERAD
-3613 YDYTFN
+3613 YEYTFN
-3619 GTDGAWTDFAGTSY
+3619 KDNGAWADFTDTD
-3633 TYGDKERYGLLLDNT
+3633 TYDGSYGLLLDNT
-3648 AGGNIAHVRFVGKG
+3648 AGKAATVRFVGKG
-3662 DDRSTY
+3662 DSRQDY
-3668 VYREGKGMVKNI
+3668 VYSEGKGMTDAAKTVR
-3680 ILKKES
+3680 LKKENH
-3686 YSDPWLTPSD
+3686 SDPWATPQS
-3696 AGKKFT
+3696 GGNKFT

-3713 SPYLCAMNYD
+3713 SPYLCSMNYD

-3737 NYYVTVNTDVETTP
+3737 NYVTVNTDVENTQA
-3751 VGHIPAGDAVFTQTA
+3751 GHIPAGDAVFTQTA

-3774 GVSPRGGEKSGEAYE
+3774 GVSPRSGEKSGGAYE
-3789 NKAEV
+3789 NMAEV

-3804 RAADG
+3804 RSADG
-3809 GEAQADVL
+3809 GAVQADVL

-3878 GMYTIAVPDDC
+3878 GMYTISVPDDC
-3889 LADGYETVVLEDNV
+3889 LAEGYETVVLEDNV

-3911 EGGYDFTTA
+3911 EGGYDFTTTA
-3920 VPGDI
+3920 PGDI

-3931 SFNRMVDD
+3931 SFNRMVDYS
-3939 GRNEG
+3939 RNDG

-3959 VEAGDRISVYSADG
+3959 VETGDRISVYSADG

-3986 DISASVAAVAVVK
+3986 DIAASVAAVAVVK

>member
-1 MLPLAMQAQGK
+1 MTKTLRALYILAAFAMLPLAMQAQGK

-22 VTEQGDGS
+22 VTEQRDGS
-30 SWSTAMTLQQAIDRA
+30 SWSTAMTLQQAIGTA
-45 EAGDEIWVKG
+45 KAGDEIWVKG

-106 YRTVLT
+106 YRTVIT
-112 GDINRNDA
+112 GDIGRNDA

-128 PGNATRGDNARHVL
+128 PGNATRGNNARHVL
-142 TLNLEPTQTSGNNN
+142 TLNLKPTQTSGNNN

-267 ENGGVRLENRAARV
+267 ENGGVRLGSNAAKV

-304 VIWGNSLLSTSDN
+304 VIWGNSLLTSTDQTR
-317 VKPGF
+317 PGF

-330 NPGGTDGQGNVYL
+330 NAEGEPANGNVYL

-424 QPVAAGRIRYVMQG
+424 QPVAAGRIRYVRQG

-463 NPGGLPGE
+463 NPGGQPGE
-471 VWIAAGEY
+471 VWIAKGEY

-509 GETSKTARTMKTKP
+509 GEASKTERTMKQKAP
-523 EGEEAMPWEFEHT
+523 GEEVMPWEFEHT

-691 AQLLPEYLILS
+691 AQLLPDYLMLS

-773 GTNIPMYAKNPDAN
+773 GTNIPMYAKNPAAN

-845 SAVGILALLGSSDN
+845 SAVGILASLGSSDN

-960 FFAGLATGSETFTGN
+960 FFAGLTDQSSITIFNNGNEQAGWTGFKDITN
-975 GTEQSDD
+975 L
-982 DYGRHTV
+982 
-989 DASTK
+989 
-994 FEIRVLE
+994 EIRVLE

-1181 AAPATMG
+1181 AAPENNSLYA
-1188 STSFSAGNVNA
+1188 TSFSAGNVNA
-1199 LENGTTDGMNNN
+1199 PENGTTGDMNNT
-1211 LTLATTDETGAKNFA
+1211 LTLATIGETGAKNFA

-1414 THSST
+1414 TPSST
-1419 SGNRRVLGQADEYNP
+1419 SGNRRVLGQEDEYNP

-1449 GEGEGNYIYRENAE
+1449 GE
-1463 YKHVGSGKGDYY
+1463 
-1475 LSANGGEYVPASKE
+1475 
-1489 LCDYLRAET
+1489 
-1498 AGYYE
+1498 
-1503 TTSKTLTHK
+1503 
-1512 YVANYERSAS
+1512 
-1522 SGGFRPQTKN
+1522 
-1532 FVYVGS
+1532 
-1538 GKGEYRIYTSWGRTL
+1538 
-1553 YEERSG
+1553 
-1559 GGYSEFTGAGY
+1559 
-1570 YEATQDVATHAYC
+1570 
-1583 QVGEYIKV
+1583 
-1591 NKGQGNLILTTKG
+1591 
-1604 YNNVGSGYGDYQLL
+1604 
-1618 AAGYVEVPMGEGN
+1618 GEGN

-1655 LDSDDLKYINSSY
+1655 LDSDDLQYINSSY

-1695 ASTTGNYTSATQTRG
+1695 ASKTGNSIYATQTRG

-1784 NTSNGTARGNGG
+1784 NTSNGTVRGNGG

-1811 NCIVLGNSALTGDMI
+1811 NCIVLGNSALTGNMI

-1948 TWNGAGSMVA
+1948 TWNGAESMVA

-1995 YEDFVYHANTLANVN
+1995 YEDFVYHANTLANVD

-2027 GYSDQDNNWND
+2027 GYSDQDDNWND
-2038 DGSRNAMERPTK
+2038 VGSRNAMERPTK

-2056 GTTTTQAVNGYH
+2056 GTATTQAVNGYH
-2068 AVTFGG
+2068 AVTFGK
-2074 KPDNWQGDA
+2074 KPEGWTGTGENADA

-2102 AGSDNTRGGGAI
+2102 GGDDTRGGGAI
-2114 VPAGAHVRNC
+2114 VPAWGHVRNC

-2132 EGGGLYL
+2132 DGGGLYL
-2139 MPGATVSGTLVYGNS
+2139 MPGATVSGTLVYGNT
-2154 ADNGAGVYADNT
+2154 ATGNGAGIYADN
-2166 DLDVDTGGN
+2166 DGAGDDN
-2175 RSHII
+2175 RAHII

-2224 TGQPFADTRLARVY
+2224 TGQPFADTRLAAVY

-2275 FADVDDE
+2275 FADVDDT
-2282 HIDYRLKELSPL
+2282 HSDYRLKELSPL

-2302 YFDGFIS
+2302 YFDGFVS

-2331 AGAFAYSGGILPDEL
+2331 AGAFAYSGGILPDKL

-2359 LSDGAKMLDYL
+2359 LRDGEKMLDYL

-2384 LAYIRKMRENGTDG
+2384 LAYIRKMRKDRIDG
-2398 ANDDTPF
+2398 ADDDTHF

-2418 MRTDAASGVAHDQR
+2418 MRTDAASGVAYDQR

-2443 IYGGFEGNENYSSDD
+2443 IYGGFTGEEKYVTPIDMQYGDNKVS
-2458 QLTSI
+2458 SI
-2463 PAEEGNLEIKYDENI
+2463 PAEGYTDINDVTTTLEAM
-2478 NNLLSKRTFSDFNGN
+2478 LSVRGFSDFNGN

-2517 RNVYHVLFT
+2517 RNVYHVLLT

-2531 THGVVLDG
+2531 TYDVVLDG

-2607 NGTVDNYTTAVQYQ
+2607 NGTVDNYTTAQYQ

-2663 NYAEGIVTNYD
+2663 NYAEGITGAYD
-2674 PVINLMNCTFARN
+2674 PSINLMNCTFVRN
-2687 KAKTNAVIYNHNGK
+2687 KANTNPVIYNHNGK
-2701 SKMTNTLLWG
+2701 NIITNTLIWG
-2711 NESETYDGETDTQH
+2711 NEGKTAQETSVAHDNVTY
-2725 FIISHSASDYNYGKL
+2725 SASDENYYGL
-2740 FGGTDGKPGSTAGD
+2740 FGDADATPGSVNSNY
-2754 GNILLSE
+2754 NILLSK

-2806 DDNNNNTEDA
+2806 DDNNKEDA
-2816 YTEWFTESNTG
+2816 YTGWFTEFNTG

-2848 YDENGNLIIKRT
+2848 YDENGNPIIERT

-2911 PKQNGGDRTI
+2911 PKQNDGDRTI
-2921 YVRDGVYELDRLSGG
+2921 YVRDGVYELNRLSGG
-2936 AAFTANITDNAS
+2936 AAFTANITDNNAS

-2972 FSNQSVIRNHAAT
+2972 FSNQSVIRKFEGVAT
-2985 TTNQLMAVRANSG
+2985 QQLMSVRANG
-2998 KYVRI
+2998 DKYVRI
-3003 EGFTFINESYGG
+3003 EGFTFINDGG
-3015 TGIDATTNDANST
+3015 TGIDASTTSQGGK

-3037 QTATGVNISGN
+3037 QNQTGVDITGN
-3048 TGSVLIYNTLFAD
+3048 SGSVLIYNTLFAD
-3061 GRTGLNV
+3061 GGTGLNV
-3068 PSGAGNVTLV
+3068 RSGTDNVTLV

-3089 MNDGLSN
+3089 MSAGLSN

-3103 KNTAQNMQETEGH
+3103 NKTEQNMQETEGH

-3123 TGEATDNNADIQNG
+3123 TGEAADNNADIQNG
-3137 PNFVDPLNTDASLRD
+3137 PNFVDPLNADVSLRD

-3160 LLNKGDNALYAKH
+3160 LLNKGNNALYAQH
-3173 VLNDGDAS
+3173 VFNDGDAS

-3190 NARVTDTDTSIDIGA
+3190 NARVTDTSIDIGA

-3217 VRADLSIQNP
+3217 VRAGLSIQNP

-3252 DEEKTGYVF
+3252 DEKKTGYVF

-3287 TSDVDYDENGTI
+3287 RSDVDYDENGTI
-3299 DNNKV
+3299 DNDKV
-3304 KQVVDDLLNERA
+3304 EQVVDDLLNERA

-3354 GYLSTSVVK
+3354 GYLSTSVVN
-3363 GNVTGEDGGIL
+3363 GNVTGADGGIL

-3382 VSGVKTVNVTATASA
+3382 VRDVKAVNVTATASA
-3397 DGTADGTIDAAKG
+3397 DGTATGTIAEATG

-3431 YQLMETSEDIDGG
+3431 YQLMETSEDIGG
-3444 TLQDLN
+3444 GDNEQATRDCQ
-3450 LKPYTDMV
+3450 TMV
-3458 GHSRDIAGNKR
+3458 GHERDIAGNKR

-3506 GSGTDAEG
+3506 GSGDA
-3514 AELTVEGAE
+3514 EGAE
-3523 LTVEKKYTES
+3523 LTVEKKYTEN

-3549 RVVGNGEDDGG
+3549 RVEGNGEGDGG
-3560 AYGDDGNNVGL
+3560 TYGDDGNNVGL
-3571 SYVIVERSVPEGKV
+3571 SYVIVERNVPEGKV

-3592 NATIQANGVTL
+3592 NATIQKNGDGVKL
-3603 KRYDAAKRAG
+3603 QRYNARERAD
-3613 YDYTFN
+3613 YEYTFN
-3619 GTDGAWTDFAGTSY
+3619 KDNGAWADFTDTD
-3633 TYGDKERYGLLLDNT
+3633 TYDGSYGLLLDNT
-3648 AGGNIAHVRFVGKG
+3648 DGKAATVRFVGKG
-3662 DDRSTY
+3662 DSRQDY
-3668 VYREGKGMVKNI
+3668 VYSEGKGMTDAAKTVR
-3680 ILKKES
+3680 LKKENH
-3686 YSDPWLTPSD
+3686 SDPWATPQSD
-3696 AGKKFT
+3696 GNKFT

-3723 DMEYGRV
+3723 NMEYGRV

-3737 NYYVTVNTDVETTP
+3737 NYVTVNTDVETTP
-3751 VGHIPAGDAVFTQTA
+3751 AGHIPAGDAVFTQTA

-3774 GVSPRGGEKSGEAYE
+3774 GVSPRSGEKSGGAYE
-3789 NKAEV
+3789 NMAEV

-3804 RAADG
+3804 RSADG
-3809 GEAQADVL
+3809 GAAQPDVL
-3817 QLGAVEPAEARTD
+3817 QLGAVEPGMARTD

-3889 LADGYETVVLEDNV
+3889 LAEGYETVVLEDNV

-3939 GRNEG
+3939 SRNDG
-3944 IRAYSAQPGMVRVEG
+3944 IRAYSAQPGMVCVEG

-3986 DISASVAAVAVVK
+3986 DIAASVAAVAVVK